1 MGGSQSAHRA
11 RRNFSD
17 FADVIKASIGT
28 LRNFPRAVEF
38 DVRCQ
43 VARKINAVTISFTVF
58 QSKLVR
64 SGINLMKHVDACVG
78 GATGPATKIFWNRYP
93 DE

>member
-28 LRNFPRAVEF
+28 GWDFSGAGEF
-38 DVRCQ
+38 DVGRQ
-43 VARKINAVTISFTVF
+43 VVGKVDSVTISFTVF

-78 GATGPATKIFWNRYP
+78 GATGPATNKIWN
-93 DE
+93 